1 MKAVIIIGVL
11 ATIGFIAFD
20 WIVLEPKRDAEQR
33 EANARWMRY
42 VNGVGRGDE

>member
-1 MKAVIIIGVL
+1 MKVVFIIGVL

-20 WIVLEPKRDAEQR
+20 WIVLEPKRDAAQR

-42 VNGVGRGDE
+42 VNGLRRDE